1 MPEPSTSLKKC
12 GNLSSNSGRVVTA
25 KPQPIEM
32 AMIKPLR
39 LLRATL
45 SNIWIPAAIIIANII
60 KPAPPNTGNG
70 IDTINADQT
79 GGTEFPVH
87 DLFSEKRLMIGENW
101 AYFDRID
108 FENPYI
114 IAIPMKVVG
123 CDGSP
128 VRAIA
133 VEWED

>member
-1 MPEPSTSLKKC
+1 MEGELLLPLY
-12 GNLSSNSGRVVTA
+12 LYRFIRLDFVTINQYVNGDVA
-25 KPQPIEM
+25 KYLVDNGVRFI
-32 AMIKPLR
+32 
-39 LLRATL
+39 
-45 SNIWIPAAIIIANII
+45 
-60 KPAPPNTGNG
+60 G

-101 AYFDRID
+101 AFFDQID
-108 FENPYI
+108 FERPYV
-114 IAIPMKVVG
+114 IALPMKLIG

-133 VEWED
+133 VQWEEE